1 MLVILETKQTFSLKI
16 LRKVETS
23 MKITVILLNTTL
35 YTTEPII
42 VRSVQTEICSKFL
55 SLPRWIVYF
64 LKLPWKRKLK

>member
-55 SLPRWIVYF
+55 SLPR
-64 LKLPWKRKLK
+64 